1 MSDPLYPSRWLIL
14 LERSSVQVD
23 QVEESNQDF
32 EDGGGQAVSPISGVD
47 KGIAESPAYRVRQ
60 VLDLYSTKTA
70 SYRLFNTRRPITAL
84 FPSRA
89 KTAETTSC
97 LYLLPTHS
105 ATSDLLISS
114 NSSGDDSPHHIIDN
128 QQRSKTQRFM
138 RHSPC
143 MMSAGMWESYRC
155 SENLSALVTSTDE
168 YAESKRW

>member
-1 MSDPLYPSRWLIL
+1 MEEVR
-14 LERSSVQVD
+14 RFRQFQVWT
-23 QVEESNQDF
+23 
-32 EDGGGQAVSPISGVD
+32 
-47 KGIAESPAYRVRQ
+47 KESPNRRRIGYARFWISIPLRLHPIAYSIQGDRSPPCS
-60 VLDLYSTKTA
+60 LHEP
-70 SYRLFNTRRPITAL
+70 RPQIL
-84 FPSRA
+84 Q
-89 KTAETTSC
+89 SC

>member
-1 MSDPLYPSRWLIL
+1 MEEVR
-14 LERSSVQVD
+14 RFRQFQVWT
-23 QVEESNQDF
+23 
-32 EDGGGQAVSPISGVD
+32 
-47 KGIAESPAYRVRQ
+47 KESPNRRRIGRVRQ

-70 SYRLFNTRRPITAL
+70 SYRLFNARRPITAL

-89 KTAETTSC
+89 KTADITSC

-138 RHSPC
+138 RRSPC

-155 SENLSALVTSTDE
+155 SENPSALVTSTDE